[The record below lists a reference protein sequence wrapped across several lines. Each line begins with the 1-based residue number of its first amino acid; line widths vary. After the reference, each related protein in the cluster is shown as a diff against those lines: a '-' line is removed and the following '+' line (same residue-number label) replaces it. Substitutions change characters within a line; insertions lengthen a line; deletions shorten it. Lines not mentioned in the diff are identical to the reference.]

1 MHGLLKRLVSRALR
15 AAGIP
20 ILDGLKAGGVFTVE
34 CFDAAGN
41 LKWRD
46 TAENLV
52 VNAGLNHLLDVV
64 FHAATQIT
72 TWYVGLVG
80 ASPTYAAGDI
90 LASHSGWTE
99 FPSYT
104 GNRQEFNEGAASSQQ
119 ISNSGNAASF
129 AITGSGTV
137 AGAFICSVN
146 TGTSGTLFCAASFS
160 QGAKSVSNGDTVNV
174 TYTLSAADDGA

>member
-1 MHGLLKRLVSRALR
+1 MPDNIGKV
-15 AAGIP
+15 
-20 ILDGLKAGGVFTVE
+20 DGLKVGGIFSVE
-34 CFDAAGN
+34 CFDAEGN

-64 FHAATQIT
+64 FHGVSQISP
-72 TWYVGLVG
+72 WYMGLIG
-80 ASPTYAAGDI
+80 ASPTYAAADT
-90 LASHSGWTE
+90 LASHAGWTE
-99 FPSYT
+99 FTGYT

-129 AITGSGTV
+129 AIMGSGTV

-146 TGTSGTLFCAASFS
+146 TGTSGTLFCEANFS